1 MRIHLFS
8 VLAVSA
14 LLAPTAAAQAPVTV
28 TETSTRYP
36 APDESVRA
44 AQAPAD
50 PDVARPR
57 SRLWVTNEMLT
68 WWVQGMQLP
77 VLISTS
83 LPGTPTAS
91 AGVLGI
97 GGNTSVVGPTNAD
110 DNVRLGWRLTMGG
123 WLGDDHRV
131 GIEVQF
137 LTLANGGTLLSALS
151 PGNPILARPIVNA
164 VT

>member
-1 MRIHLFS
+1 MRIHLSS

-14 LLAPTAAAQAPVTV
+14 LLAPPAAAQAPVTV

-77 VLISTS
+77 VLISTT

-91 AGVLGI
+91 
-97 GGNTSVVGPTNAD
+97 P
-110 DNVRLGWRLTMGG
+110 
-123 WLGDDHRV
+123 RV
-131 GIEVQF
+131 PAIA
-137 LTLANGGTLLSALS
+137 ANPPVPAPPNPS
-151 PGNPILARPIVNA
+151 PHS
-164 VT
+164 